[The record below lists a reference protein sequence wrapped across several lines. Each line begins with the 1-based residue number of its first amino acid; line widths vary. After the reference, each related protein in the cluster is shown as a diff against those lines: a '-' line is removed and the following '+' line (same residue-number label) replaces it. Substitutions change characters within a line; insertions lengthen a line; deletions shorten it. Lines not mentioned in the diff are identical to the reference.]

1 MRKGIDYP
9 AIGVCVMCHDGN
21 GKYLVGQR
29 SPECKD
35 EHFTWHPIGTGGIES
50 HEAIPDAAR
59 REVKE
64 ECGADIID
72 LEFMGFREIFRE
84 HEGNKTHWV
93 MFDYKAR
100 VNPEQV
106 EIKEPDK
113 CLEFRWCTV
122 SEIPE
127 PQHSTFPDFLKKYK
141 EIL

>member
-1 MRKGIDYP
+1 MKKGTDYT
-9 AIGVCVMCHDGN
+9 AISVCVMCHDGE

-35 EHFTWHPIGTGGIES
+35 EHYTWHPIGTGGVEPHES
-50 HEAIPDAAR
+50 IIDAAK

-64 ECGADIID
+64 ECGADITD

-84 HEGNKTHWV
+84 HENEKTHWIA
-93 MFDYKAR
+93 FDYRGK
-100 VNPEQV
+100 VDVDQVKIMEPE
-106 EIKEPDK
+106 K

-122 SEIPE
+122 DQIPE

-141 EIL
+141 DIL